1 MQFNNSN
8 LTNGSG
14 QGSKFPK
21 GVFVDLIT
29 ITKAE
34 NTDSQ
39 YNDCNIFV
47 EGEADMAKYP
57 KKFYLGGNH
66 HKDGKGTLLDWGSGK
81 NDTRNGSWKVSA
93 FIEAVT
99 GKSAKEIN
107 LNDDGSIEQGEL
119 EGLVGKQVHIL
130 QYESNGKYSRDTW
143 FYFGNSVDGKDFL
156 LEKWNSMTPPK
167 SYKHQSSNTGLNT
180 LWNEGASNATNVEKA
195 TEDALPF

>member
-1 MQFNNSN
+1 MQFNNSTLGN
-8 LTNGSG
+8 G
-14 QGSKFPK
+14 QGGTKYPK
-21 GVFVDLIT
+21 GVFVDLVT

-34 NTDSQ
+34 NAESQ

-47 EGEADMAKYP
+47 EGESPMAKYP
-57 KKFYLGGNH
+57 KKFYLGGKH

-81 NDTRNGSWKVSA
+81 NDTPNGSWKISA

-107 LNDDGSIEQGEL
+107 LTDKGHVAEDEL
-119 EGLVGKQVHIL
+119 KNLIGKKVHIL

-143 FYFGNSVDGKDFL
+143 FYFGEENGGKEFL
-156 LEKWNSMTPPK
+156 LEKWESMTPPK

-180 LWNEGASNATNVEKA
+180 LWNEGESQVDKAKKDVE
-195 TEDALPF
+195 LPF